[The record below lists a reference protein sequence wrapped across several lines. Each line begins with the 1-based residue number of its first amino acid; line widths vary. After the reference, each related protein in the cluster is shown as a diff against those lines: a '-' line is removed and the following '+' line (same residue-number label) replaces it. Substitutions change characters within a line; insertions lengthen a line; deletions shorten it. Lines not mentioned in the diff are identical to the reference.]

1 VGRDARVAETG
12 SRASRGAAVAAET
25 RARRRAHK
33 ADGLKERMSRGVL
46 RGERVPRGTGTKP
59 DKKKRENG
67 FPREKRSLGQKVDTS
82 YQRTSRAPENKK

>member
-1 VGRDARVAETG
+1 
-12 SRASRGAAVAAET
+12 
-25 RARRRAHK
+25 
-33 ADGLKERMSRGVL
+33 MSRGVL

-82 YQRTSRAPENKK
+82 YQRTIRAPENKK